1 MLKQYHDIKS
11 RHKDAILFFRLGD
24 FYEMF
29 FEDAREASSL
39 LDLVLTSRG
48 TDASGKVPM
57 CGVPYHSSD
66 KYIAKLIK
74 AGKKVAICEQ
84 VEDPALAKGLVKR
97 DVIRIISAGTYLDE
111 SIDSRYLVAIC
122 PGKTFGIAFIDNSGG
137 AKFLIPSTVETKT
150 TEKWADGKEYP
161 AHHVEISSASHPF
174 YTNQEKI
181 IDTAGR
187 VEKFKTRQSKAKA
200 NK

>member
-1 MLKQYHDIKS
+1 MQAATPMIKQYRDIKA

-29 FEDAREASSL
+29 FEDAAQASSI

-48 TDASGKVPM
+48 SDASGKIPM

-66 KYIAKLIK
+66 NYIAKLIK

-84 VEDPALAKGLVKR
+84 IEAPALAQGIVKR

-111 SIDSRYLVAIC
+111 SIDSRYLLAIC
-122 PGKTFGIAFIDNSGG
+122 AGPHAGHSQVLEKDFGVAFIDNSGG
-137 AKFLIPSTVETKT
+137 T
-150 TEKWADGKEYP
+150 
-161 AHHVEISSASHPF
+161 
-174 YTNQEKI
+174 
-181 IDTAGR
+181 
-187 VEKFKTRQSKAKA
+187 
-200 NK
+200 

>member
-1 MLKQYHDIKS
+1 MIKQYRDIKA

-29 FEDAREASSL
+29 FEDATQASSI

-48 TDASGKVPM
+48 SDAAGKIPM

-66 KYIAKLIK
+66 NYIAKLIK

-84 VEDPALAKGLVKR
+84 IEDPALAQGIVKR

-111 SIDSRYLVAIC
+111 SVDSRYLLAIC
-122 PGKTFGIAFIDNSGG
+122 SHGLIRTLERCRTLMLFGVAFIDNSGG
-137 AKFLIPSTVETKT
+137 TIFANELSLTSDHRAFSQT
-150 TEKWADGKEYP
+150 
-161 AHHVEISSASHPF
+161 AHF
-174 YTNQEKI
+174 
-181 IDTAGR
+181 
-187 VEKFKTRQSKAKA
+187 
-200 NK
+200 